1 MRAAGFEAG
10 QARAADGDVR
20 AAGPEAEQARAADGD
35 ARPVSSE
42 HAVSREFTF
51 SSFFFHYLLV
61 GFQTGYDK
69 ILNV

>member
-20 AAGPEAEQARAADGD
+20 AAGPEAGQARSADGD

-51 SSFFFHYLLV
+51 SSHYLLV

>member
-1 MRAAGFEAG
+1 MRG
-10 QARAADGDVR
+10 RRTVI
-20 AAGPEAEQARAADGD
+20 
-35 ARPVSSE
+35 ARPVSPK
-42 HAVSREFTF
+42 HAVGRVFTF